1 MSDNGWTWTLDRR
14 IPSDTSLGSEIID
27 EVMQALARHEWGP
40 HDAFGIHLSLEE
52 AIVNAIK
59 HGNRFDEEKEVH
71 VQIKLSPER
80 LLMRVEDQGDG
91 FNPDDVPDPTED
103 GRLDQPC
110 GRGVMLMRH
119 YMSDVQF
126 SKRGNLVEMTKT
138 RQGEL
143 N

>member
-14 IPSDTSLGSEIID
+14 IPSDTSMGSEIID
-27 EVMQALARHEWGP
+27 EVMEALAKHEWGP

-59 HGNRFDEEKEVH
+59 HGNRFDEQKEVH

-103 GRLDQPC
+103 SRLEQPC

-126 SKRGNLVEMTKT
+126 SKRGNRVEMTKT
-138 RQGEL
+138 RQAEL